1 MRLRIVPIG
10 LLVAWTLAGV
20 APAQSSFV
28 NWEHPQVHPLDR
40 SPDGTR
46 LAVANTADGTVELFD
61 VTGASVVHTAFVPV
75 GVDPV
80 SVRWRTNDELW
91 VVNHVSDSVSVVSIA
106 AGNVVATIATGD
118 EPADVVFAGSPQ
130 RAYVSCSQA
139 NTVQVFDPAN
149 LAAAPS
155 VIPIVGEEPRAL
167 AVSADGSRVYC
178 AIFES
183 GNSSTVI
190 AGGVLANV
198 TDPPNAV
205 NDANGPWGG
214 VNPPPNSG
222 AGFNPPIAAGL
233 PPPPKV
239 ALIVRKD
246 AGGQWRDDNGGN
258 WTNKVSGANA
268 ADSGRIPGWDLA
280 DHDVAIVDTA
290 TSAVTYARGLM
301 NICMS
306 LAVMPNGDVTVVGT
320 EATNQIRFEPVVK
333 GKFVRVT
340 LARITGAG
348 ANVATSDLNPHLDYS
363 TATVPQSLRDQSV
376 GDPRAIVWNAAGTKG
391 YVAGMGSNNVA
402 VIDAAGARAGLA
414 PTIEVA
420 EGPTGLALDE
430 ARSRLYVL
438 SKFAG
443 RLSVVSTVTESVVQ
457 SLSFHDATPNAIRV
471 GRKHLYDT
479 RKNSGLGQ
487 AACGSCHVDGRRD
500 GLAWDLGDPAGSMA
514 PVAGNNLGASVP
526 GLDTGFENFHPMKG
540 PMTTQTLQDI
550 IGKEPLHWRGDR
562 RGLEDFNGAFVALQ
576 GDDAQLSTAEM
587 QEFEDF
593 LATLTYA
600 PNPFRNF
607 DNTVAS
613 SVPLPG
619 QLRTGRFG
627 QANQPMPNGNAVTGL
642 SDYRTQNLDNGTGVR
657 CVTCHAL
664 PIGAGTDHRLVGAT
678 LQPFPVGPNGE
689 HHLMMVSVDGSS
701 NVSIKVPHL
710 RDGYEKTG
718 FQLKQTLSTRGFG
731 YFHDGTVDTLA
742 RFTSEPIFSVTSDQQ
757 VANLVAFMLSL
768 TGSDLPAGSTNPALL
783 QPPGPPSRD
792 THALVGRQLTLAA
805 APTPAQSASLA
816 QMTGQADLNRVGLVA
831 KGIVGGILR
840 GYAYL
845 GSNAWQSDRAGSTT
859 TTIALTNGAAPG
871 SEITFTVVPRLS
883 QTRIGI
889 DRDLDGWYDGD
900 ELDLGSDPADATRYP
915 GASGFAYCAGDGTG
929 TACPCGN
936 ASAVGADEGCLNS
949 LGLGGKLVAAGEAS
963 IGFDQLSLSGS
974 RMPSSSALYFQGTTT
989 ANGGSGTV
997 FGDGLRCAA
1006 GAVIRLATKSNV
1018 AGQSAYPSAGDPPI
1032 SVRGLVTSPGARTY
1046 QVWYRN
1052 SAAFCSTSTFN
1063 LTNGWRTVWAP

>member
-1 MRLRIVPIG
+1 MRLRSARIG
-10 LLVAWTLAGV
+10 FLVAWTLAGV

-28 NWEHPQVHPLDR
+28 NWEHPQVHPLDP

-46 LAVANTADGTVELFD
+46 LAVANTADGTLEVFD
-61 VTGASVVHTAFVPV
+61 LTGASVVHTAFVPV

-80 SVRWRTNDELW
+80 SVRWRTNDEVW

-106 AGNVVATIATGD
+106 AGNVIATISTGD

-139 NTVQVFDPAN
+139 NTIQVFDPAN
-149 LAAAPS
+149 LSAAPS

-167 AVSADGSRVYC
+167 AVSADGTRVYC

-190 AGGVLANV
+190 AGGVLSNV

-214 VNPPPNSG
+214 VNPPPNAG
-222 AGFNPPIAAGL
+222 AAFSPPIAPGL
-233 PPPPKV
+233 PTPPKV

-246 AGGQWRDDNGGN
+246 AGAQWRDDNGGN

-290 TSAVTYARGLM
+290 TSAVSYARGLM

-320 EATNQIRFEPVVK
+320 EAINQIRYEPVLK

-340 LARITGAG
+340 LARVTSAG
-348 ANVATSDLNPHLDYS
+348 LVAGTTDLNTHLDYS
-363 TATVPQSLRDQSV
+363 SGTVPQSLRDQSL

-402 VIDAAGARAGLA
+402 VIDVAGARAGLA

-420 EGPTGLALDE
+420 EGPTGLVLDE
-430 ARSRLYVL
+430 SRSRLYVL

-443 RLSVVSTVTESVVQ
+443 RLSVVSTITESVVQ
-457 SLSFHDATPNAIRV
+457 SLSFHDATPTAIRV
-471 GRKHLYDT
+471 GSKHLYDT

-487 AACGSCHVDGRRD
+487 VSCGSCHVDARRD
-500 GLAWDLGDPAGSMA
+500 GLAWDLGDPTGAMG

-526 GLDTGFENFHPMKG
+526 GLDTGFQDFHPMKG
-540 PMTTQTLQDI
+540 PMTTQTFQDI

-562 RGLEDFNGAFVALQ
+562 RGLEDFNGAFQALQ
-576 GDDAQLSTAEM
+576 GDDAQLTAAEM

-593 LATLTYA
+593 LATITFP

-607 DNTVAS
+607 DNTLPAS
-613 SVPLPG
+613 MPLPG
-619 QLRTGRFG
+619 QFRTGRFG
-627 QANQPMPNGNAVTGL
+627 SANQPLPTGNAVQGL
-642 SDYRTQNLDNGTGVR
+642 SDYRTQGLDAGVR
-657 CVTCHAL
+657 CVSCHAL
-664 PIGAGTDHRLVGAT
+664 PTGAGTDHRLVGAT

-689 HHLMMVSVDGSS
+689 HHLMMVSIDGST
-701 NVSIKVPHL
+701 NVSIKVPQL
-710 RDGYEKTG
+710 RDDYEKTG
-718 FQLKQTLSTRGFG
+718 FQLKQLVSTRGFG

-742 RFTSEPIFSVTSDQQ
+742 RFVSEPVFSVGSDQQ
-757 VANLVAFMLSL
+757 VANLVAFVLAIS
-768 TGSDLPAGSTNPALL
+768 GSDLPAGSTNPALL
-783 QPPGPPSRD
+783 QPPGPPSKD
-792 THALVGRQLTLAA
+792 THALVGRQLTLGA
-805 APTPAQSASLA
+805 APTPAQTTTLT
-816 QMTGQADLNRVGLVA
+816 QFTGQADPNRVGLVA
-831 KGIVGGILR
+831 NGRAGGILR
-840 GYAYL
+840 GYMYL
-845 GSNAWQSDRAGSTT
+845 GANAWQSDRASSTT
-859 TTIALTNGAAPG
+859 TTNALTNGAAPG

-889 DRDLDGWYDGD
+889 DRDLDGWYDRD
-900 ELDLGSDPADATRYP
+900 EIDLGADPTNATRYP
-915 GASGFAYCAGDGTG
+915 GAAGYAYCAGDGTG
-929 TACPCGN
+929 SACPCGN
-936 ASAVGADEGCLNS
+936 SSAVGADEGCLNS
-949 LGLGGKLVAAGEAS
+949 LGLGGKLTAVGEAS
-963 IGFDQLSLSGS
+963 IAFDQLSLLGS
-974 RMPSSSALYFQGTTT
+974 RMPNSSALYFQGTTT
-989 ANGGSGTV
+989 TNGDLGTV

-1006 GAVIRLATKSNV
+1006 GAIVRLATKSNV
-1018 AGQSAYPSAGDPPI
+1018 GGQSGYPGAGDPSI
-1032 SVRGLVTSPGARTY
+1032 SVRGQVTTPGTQTY

-1052 SAAFCSTSTFN
+1052 AAAFCSASTFN
-1063 LTNGWRTVWAP
+1063 LTNGWRTVWSL